1 MPKPKAPESAST
13 KYVFALFMNTVC
25 QGPMPSWYDENGDP
39 VTYQTRRKAQE
50 EIADTQMEY
59 WRQFMARER
68 PFEDAANIDDCI
80 VKVRR
85 LADGTIQTKDGR
97 IFGKQP

>member
-1 MPKPKAPESAST
+1 MPKTKAPERDSN
-13 KYVFALFMNTVC
+13 KYVFALFIDTVF
-25 QGPMPSWYDENGDP
+25 QGPMPSWYDEDGYP
-39 VTYQTRRKAQE
+39 VTYCSKRKAQE

-68 PFEDAANIDDCI
+68 PFEDAVSIDDYI
-80 VKVRR
+80 VSVRR
-85 LADGTIQTKDGR
+85 LADRTIQTKDGR

>member
-1 MPKPKAPESAST
+1 MPKAKAPELDSS
-13 KYVFALFMNTVC
+13 KFVFALFMDTLC
-25 QGPMPSWYDENGDP
+25 QGPMPSWYDEDGYP
-39 VTYQTRRKAQE
+39 VTYSTKRKAQE

-68 PFEDAANIDDCI
+68 PFEDAANIDDYI

-85 LADGTIQTKDGR
+85 LADRTIQTNNGQV
-97 IFGKQP
+97 FGKQS

>member
-1 MPKPKAPESAST
+1 MPKTKAPATTSN
-13 KYVFALFMNTVC
+13 KYVFALLIDTVC

-39 VTYQTRRKAQE
+39 VIYSTRRKAQE

-59 WRQFMARER
+59 WRQFMALER
-68 PFEDAANIDDCI
+68 PFEDAANIDDYI

-85 LADGTIQTKDGR
+85 LADRTIQTKDGR
-97 IFGKQP
+97 IFGKQH

>member
-1 MPKPKAPESAST
+1 MPKTKAPELDSNN
-13 KYVFALFMNTVC
+13 YVFALFVDTIC
-25 QGPMPSWYDENGDP
+25 QGPMPSWYDEDGYP
-39 VTYQTRRKAQE
+39 VTYSTKRKAQE

-59 WRQFMARER
+59 WRQFMAHER
-68 PFEDAANIDDCI
+68 SFEDAANIGDYI

-85 LADGTIQTKDGR
+85 LADRTIQTTDGR